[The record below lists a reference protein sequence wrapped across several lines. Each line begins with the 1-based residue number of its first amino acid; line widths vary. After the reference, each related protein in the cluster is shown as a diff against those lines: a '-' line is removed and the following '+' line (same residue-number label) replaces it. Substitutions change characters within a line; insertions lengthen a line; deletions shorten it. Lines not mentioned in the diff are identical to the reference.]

1 MYFAS
6 NGVKIKKN
14 KQQKN
19 QKKKTLVQSQQNKCI
34 EFMNIKSS
42 NI

>member
-6 NGVKIKKN
+6 NGVKIKK
-14 KQQKN
+14 KN
-19 QKKKTLVQSQQNKCI
+19 QKKPKKKTTLVQSQQNKCI

>member
-6 NGVKIKKN
+6 NGVKIKK
-14 KQQKN
+14 KKPKKN
-19 QKKKTLVQSQQNKCI
+19 KTLVQLQQNKCI

>member
-6 NGVKIKKN
+6 NGVKIKKTN
-14 KQQKN
+14 QTKN
-19 QKKKTLVQSQQNKCI
+19 PPKKTLVQSQQNKCI

>member
-14 KQQKN
+14 KPNKKP
-19 QKKKTLVQSQQNKCI
+19 KKKKQFSQQNKCI